1 VGQVEGEAAEGL
13 APVLLH
19 VPLLFAR
26 AVCPSEVVVEDVCAS
41 GGLEKILAS
50 QRPGLLPKQSHCRE
64 STLYSKTLP
73 SAPGRRR
80 MQELGG
86 PAARESAEHPH
97 RRPGRTCHRTSAGRR
112 SALDRILKSQCPGID
127 VYDVKPLKSELLR
140 IFADEHQ
147 HGSHRAENDGCNM
160 AQHGCARNAAVRA
173 GSAFLRPR
181 GRDKDC
187 KFKIPQS
194 VSSCKFLHD
203 VLW

>member
-41 GGLEKILAS
+41 GGLKKILAS
-50 QRPGLLPKQSHCRE
+50 QRPGLLPKQSHYIPLCRE

-73 SAPGRRR
+73 SAPGLRR

-127 VYDVKPLKSELLR
+127 VYDVKPL
-140 IFADEHQ
+140 
-147 HGSHRAENDGCNM
+147 RAN
-160 AQHGCARNAAVRA
+160 
-173 GSAFLRPR
+173 F
-181 GRDKDC
+181 
-187 KFKIPQS
+187 
-194 VSSCKFLHD
+194 
-203 VLW
+203 